1 MERGDFPRRSF
12 WSNPDFD
19 SVVQRQLWLRHN
31 VPGITSAQAY
41 DQARKEF
48 YDLRLQEDVERRVAK
63 EEAMSTGA
71 YFGKSALDIGME
83 LEDKE
88 YEKWKEWATKEV
100 ALAEQRQA
108 AMYTGGVESEEMAVD
123 SNPAEYEAALEEVSD
138 EIPAQGQSALGGAM
152 IRP

>member
-1 MERGDFPRRSF
+1 MTFPHRSL
-12 WSNPDFD
+12 WSSTECN

-31 VPGITSAQAY
+31 EPEITSAQAY
-41 DQARKEF
+41 DKARKEF

-88 YEKWKEWATKEV
+88 YERWKEWATKEV
-100 ALAEQRQA
+100 VVAEQRQA
-108 AMYTGGVESEEMAVD
+108 AMYTGGIESGEMALD
-123 SNPAEYEAALEEVSD
+123 SVPAEYEAAVEEVSD
-138 EIPAQGQSALGGAM
+138 QIPTQGQSALGGAM
-152 IRP
+152 IRS

>member
-1 MERGDFPRRSF
+1 M
-12 WSNPDFD
+12 
-19 SVVQRQLWLRHN
+19 
-31 VPGITSAQAY
+31 PGITRAQAY

-71 YFGKSALDIGME
+71 YFGKSALEIGME

-88 YEKWKEWATKEV
+88 YEKWKVWATKEA

-108 AMYTGGVESEEMAVD
+108 AMYTGGEENEEMALD
-123 SNPAEYEAALEEVSD
+123 SDPAELEAAVEEVSD
-138 EIPAQGQSALGGAM
+138 QIPAQGQSALGGAM

>member
-1 MERGDFPRRSF
+1 MIFPRSSL
-12 WSNPDFD
+12 WSRTEFD
-19 SVVQRQLWLRHN
+19 SVVQRQLWLLHN
-31 VPGITSAQAY
+31 VPEITSAQTY

-88 YEKWKEWATKEV
+88 YERWKKWATKEV

-108 AMYTGGVESEEMAVD
+108 AMYTGGVESGEMAE
-123 SNPAEYEAALEEVSD
+123 SEAAVEEVSD
-138 EIPAQGQSALGGAM
+138 QTPA
-152 IRP
+152 

>member
-1 MERGDFPRRSF
+1 M
-12 WSNPDFD
+12 
-19 SVVQRQLWLRHN
+19 
-31 VPGITSAQAY
+31 PGITSAQAY
-41 DQARKEF
+41 DRARKEF

-71 YFGKSALDIGME
+71 HFGKSTLDIGME

-88 YEKWKEWATKEV
+88 YERWKAWALGEV

-108 AMYTGGVESEEMAVD
+108 AMYTGNVEGGEMENL
-123 SNPAEYEAALEEVSD
+123 NPAEYESAVEEVSD
-138 EIPAQGQSALGGAM
+138 QIPAQGQSALGGAM

>member
-1 MERGDFPRRSF
+1 MEP
-12 WSNPDFD
+12 
-19 SVVQRQLWLRHN
+19 
-31 VPGITSAQAY
+31 AQAY

-71 YFGKSALDIGME
+71 YFGKSALEIGME

-88 YEKWKEWATKEV
+88 YEKWKVWATNEV
-100 ALAEQRQA
+100 GLAEQRQA
-108 AMYTGGVESEEMAVD
+108 ALYTGGDENEEMALD
-123 SNPAEYEAALEEVSD
+123 SDPAELEAAVEEVSD
-138 EIPAQGQSALGGAM
+138 QIPAQGQSALGGAM